1 MSTEV
6 IEALLEQLVSTNES
20 ILNELVEVKQDISEI
35 REELNWVGEHSFAKM
50 IYERVDEASDK
61 LGEIQG
67 LAFNIDMNTS
77 E

>member
-20 ILNELVEVKQDISEI
+20 ILNELVEVKQDISDI
-35 REELNWVGEHSFAKM
+35 KEELNWVGEHSFAKM

>member
-6 IEALLEQLVSTNES
+6 IEALLEQLVSTNER